1 MAKYVC
7 DEMSD
12 AELEEGWWNDLVKK
26 SKAYL
31 SDKPAPVPAPAQE
44 QEPNPK
50 KMFTDW
56 TASILLAAQNGKSY
70 LKHGDKTSEYD
81 IDNAS
86 DCFGEII
93 GLCRAMSSV
102 LKNVR

>member
-1 MAKYVC
+1 MIDNFGHTVQ
-7 DEMSD
+7 
-12 AELEEGWWNDLVKK
+12 
-26 SKAYL
+26 
-31 SDKPAPVPAPAQE
+31 QE
-44 QEPNPK
+44 WLKDSININESESQPNPK

-56 TASILLAAQNGKSY
+56 IASILLAAQNGKSY
-70 LKHGDKTSEYD
+70 LKHGDKTSKND

-93 GLCRAMSSV
+93 GLCKAMNSV